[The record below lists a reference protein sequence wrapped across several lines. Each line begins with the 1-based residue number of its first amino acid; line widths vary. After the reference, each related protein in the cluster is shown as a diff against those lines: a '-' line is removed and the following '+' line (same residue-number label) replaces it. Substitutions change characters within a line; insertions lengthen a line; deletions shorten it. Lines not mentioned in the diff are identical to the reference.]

1 MNDNAGLSTNID
13 KNGQDLHSAFVC
25 VRAQFYGT
33 RLVEF
38 YRDLIEDA
46 RTKTQ
51 ISARML
57 DIYAGKAAMETLHKE
72 GFKQEVFTSF
82 LGASGGPKWFCLY
95 QMDRFWFGEFFKD
108 RSSELDLIGSSA
120 GAFRSACFAQ
130 QDPVAAIDRLAK
142 NYSETTY
149 SKNAKP
155 AEITRKARELLDI
168 VFGPTGAQEI
178 IQNPIFKAHFVVA
191 KSNGLV
197 SFENKILQGMGLLSS
212 YLRNRS
218 DRNKLNK
225 QYQRV
230 IFKVPS
236 SQFQFSD
243 PYDINTL
250 SIDLNEDNIRDALLA
265 SGSIPMVMQGIK
277 DISNA
282 PKGMYR
288 DGGIIDYHFD
298 LKLNDQGLTLYP
310 HFNAQPKSG
319 WFDKSSSRLVSGEN
333 YDKTVLLC
341 PSPEFVQTLPFQK
354 IPDRN
359 DFVELD
365 DATRINY
372 WHTVFQTTE
381 KLADSLRDFVA
392 RQDLSRVKPMPF

>member
-1 MNDNAGLSTNID
+1 
-13 KNGQDLHSAFVC
+13 
-25 VRAQFYGT
+25 
-33 RLVEF
+33 
-38 YRDLIEDA
+38 
-46 RTKTQ
+46 
-51 ISARML
+51 
-57 DIYAGKAAMETLHKE
+57 
-72 GFKQEVFTSF
+72 
-82 LGASGGPKWFCLY
+82 
-95 QMDRFWFGEFFKD
+95 
-108 RSSELDLIGSSA
+108 
-120 GAFRSACFAQ
+120 
-130 QDPVAAIDRLAK
+130 
-142 NYSETTY
+142 
-149 SKNAKP
+149 
-155 AEITRKARELLDI
+155 
-168 VFGPTGAQEI
+168 
-178 IQNPIFKAHFVVA
+178 
-191 KSNGLV
+191 
-197 SFENKILQGMGLLSS
+197 
-212 YLRNRS
+212 
-218 DRNKLNK
+218 
-225 QYQRV
+225 
-230 IFKVPS
+230 
-236 SQFQFSD
+236 
-243 PYDINTL
+243 
-250 SIDLNEDNIRDALLA
+250 
-265 SGSIPMVMQGIK
+265 MVMQGIK

-381 KLADSLRDFVA
+381 KLADSLRDFVS